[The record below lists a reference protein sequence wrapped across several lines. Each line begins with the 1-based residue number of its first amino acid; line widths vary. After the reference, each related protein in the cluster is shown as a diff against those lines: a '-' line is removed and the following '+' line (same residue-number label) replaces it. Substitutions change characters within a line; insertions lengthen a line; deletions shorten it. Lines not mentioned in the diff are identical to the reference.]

1 MMLRNRVL
9 AGILVAV
16 VIAGGLGLATAQFF
30 PSESQ
35 TATSVTTV
43 TSTATS
49 TATLTSTTTTSATTS
64 SSTSILTTLTVT
76 STATTTTTTSVSTAT
91 SVSSST
97 TTATLTSTTSIVS
110 SATSATSTTC
120 GTEYCGSFSSRSQSL
135 SSGNS
140 SMPYSTLTFTLVNFG
155 NLNLTTVGVSI
166 DGNQVAQVSGVA
178 IGQTVTYLIQLAPGI
193 SVASGQDYQVQISS
207 TTLYGAGPSTEFS
220 VVAR

>member
-1 MMLRNRVL
+1 MMFRNRVL
-9 AGILVAV
+9 VGIVLAV
-16 VIAGGLGLATAQFF
+16 VIAGGLGLATSQFF

-49 TATLTSTTTTSATTS
+49 TATTSATTS

-76 STATTTTTTSVSTAT
+76 STATTTTTATSVSTAT
-91 SVSSST
+91 SASSST
-97 TTATLTSTTSIVS
+97 ITATLTSTISIVS
-110 SATSATSTTC
+110 STTSATC

-140 SMPYSTLTFTLVNFG
+140 SMPYSTLTFTLVNAG
-155 NLNLTTVGVSI
+155 NLNITAIGVSI
-166 DGNQVAQVSGVA
+166 NGNQVAQVSGVA
-178 IGQTVTYLIQLAPGI
+178 IGQTVTYLIQLAPGV
-193 SVASGQDYQVQISS
+193 SVVSGQDYQVQISS